1 VSALRGVTVGITA
14 AALVA
19 LGGCVL
25 GPTAL
30 QVSRVRYNEVIQQT
44 RKEQMLLNLVR
55 LQYREEPLFLD
66 VGSVATQFTFAQ
78 AAGVEASINEGPT
91 SFNPDSLGLNLDVG
105 LEEKPTITLAPL
117 QGRDFVTRLLA
128 PMQPEV
134 ILLLSRT
141 GWRVDRVLRLT
152 VQGMNGL
159 ENAASA
165 SGPTPAQVPPFREFV
180 RVTRL
185 LRELQKQGLLEFGF
199 EPSVSDVSTPVP
211 TEKVGLPEMVDALS
225 EGYGLRQTED
235 GRNLVL
241 TQSSKSLVW
250 RIGPSAAES
259 PEAAEIVTL
268 LGLKPGQSSYK
279 VRLGVTNGKP
289 TEAAG
294 QRSEITLTTRSLLG
308 TLFYLSQ
315 AIDVPAEHRR
325 KGYVTTTVDEDGTEF
340 AWAELMGD
348 LLRVHS
354 SPAKPS
360 STAVQV
366 RFWGYWYYIDN
377 ADLSSKSTL
386 ALLGQLLALQA
397 GGADIVTPVL
407 TLPVGG

>member
-1 VSALRGVTVGITA
+1 VSVLRSVTVGITA
-14 AALVA
+14 AAIVA
-19 LGGCVL
+19 MGGCVL

-66 VGSVATQFTFAQ
+66 VGSVATQFTFAES
-78 AAGVEASINEGPT
+78 AGLGASINEGPT
-91 SFNPDSLGLNLDVG
+91 SFNPDSLGLNFDVG

-117 QGRDFVTRLLA
+117 QGRLLA
-128 PMQPEV
+128 PAQPEV
-134 ILLLSRT
+134 ILLMSRT

-165 SGPTPAQVPPFREFV
+165 SGPTPTEAPPFREFV

-185 LRELQKQGLLEFGF
+185 LRELQKEGMLEFGF
-199 EPSVSDVSTPVP
+199 EPTTSDVSTPVP
-211 TEKVGLPEMVDALS
+211 AEKVGLPEMADALS
-225 EGYGLRQTED
+225 KGYGLRQTED

-241 TQSSKSLVW
+241 TQSSQSLVW
-250 RIGPSAAES
+250 RIGPSAANS
-259 PEAAEIVTL
+259 SEAKEIVTL
-268 LGLKPGQSSYK
+268 LGLKPGQNSYK

-294 QRSEITLTTRSLLG
+294 QRGEITLTTRSLLG

-325 KGYVTTTVDEDGTEF
+325 KGYVTTTVGEEGSEF
-340 AWAELMGD
+340 AWTELIGD

-354 SPAKPS
+354 SATKPS
-360 STAVQV
+360 NTAVQV

-386 ALLGQLLALQA
+386 AFLGQLLALQA
-397 GGADIVTPVL
+397 GGAETVTPVL

>member
-1 VSALRGVTVGITA
+1 MSAMRGLTVGVAATAIT
-14 AALVA
+14 V

-66 VGSVATQFTFAQ
+66 VGSVATQFTFAES
-78 AAGVEASINEGPT
+78 AGLGANINEGPT
-91 SFNPDSLGLNLDVG
+91 SFNPDSLGLNFDVG

-128 PMQPEV
+128 PVQPEV

-152 VQGMNGL
+152 VQSMNGL

-165 SGPTPAQVPPFREFV
+165 SVPTPAEAPPFEEFV
-180 RVTRL
+180 RVTSL
-185 LRELQKQGLLEFGF
+185 LRDLQKKGLLEFGF
-199 EPSVSDVSTPVP
+199 EPSTSDVAAPVP
-211 TEKVGLPEMVDALS
+211 AEKVGLPDMADALS
-225 EGYGLRQTED
+225 KGYGLRQTED
-235 GRNLVL
+235 GRSLVL

-250 RIGPSAAES
+250 RIGPSAADS
-259 PEAAEIVTL
+259 PEVKEIVTL
-268 LGLKPGQSSYK
+268 LGLKPGQRSYK
-279 VRLGVTNGKP
+279 VILGVANGKP

-294 QRSEITLTTRSLLG
+294 QRSEIMLTTRSLLG
-308 TLFYLSQ
+308 TLFYLSH
-315 AIDVPAEHRR
+315 AIDVPPEHRR
-325 KGYVTTTVDEDGTEF
+325 KGYVTTTVGEDGNEF
-340 AWAELMGD
+340 AWTEMVGD
-348 LLRVHS
+348 LFRVQS
-354 SPAKPS
+354 APTKPS
-360 STAVQV
+360 DAAVQV

-397 GGADIVTPVL
+397 GGADTVTPVL

>member
-1 VSALRGVTVGITA
+1 VSALRGVTIGVTA
-14 AALVA
+14 AILAMS
-19 LGGCVL
+19 GCVL

-66 VGSVATQFTFAQ
+66 VGSVATQFTFAES
-78 AAGVEASINEGPT
+78 AGLGADINEGPT
-91 SFNPDSLGLNLDVG
+91 SFNPDSLRLNVDVN

-128 PMQPEV
+128 PVQPEV
-134 ILLLSRT
+134 ILLMSRT

-152 VQGMNGL
+152 VQSMNGL

-165 SGPTPAQVPPFREFV
+165 SGPTPTEAPPFKEFV
-180 RVTRL
+180 RVTYL
-185 LRELQKQGLLEFGF
+185 LRELQKEGMLEFGF
-199 EPSVSDVSTPVP
+199 EPTTSDVSTPVP
-211 TEKVGLPEMVDALS
+211 AEKVGLPDMADALS
-225 EGYGLRQTED
+225 KGYGLRQTED

-241 TQSSKSLVW
+241 TQSSQSLVW
-250 RIGPSAAES
+250 RIGPSAADS
-259 PEAAEIVTL
+259 PEAKEIVAL

-294 QRSEITLTTRSLLG
+294 QRGEITLTTRSLLG

-325 KGYVTTTVDEDGTEF
+325 KGYVTTTVGEEGSEF
-340 AWAELMGD
+340 AWTELIGD

-354 SPAKPS
+354 SASKPS
-360 STAVQV
+360 NAAVQV

-386 ALLGQLLALQA
+386 AFLGQLLALQA
-397 GGADIVTPVL
+397 GGAETVTPVL